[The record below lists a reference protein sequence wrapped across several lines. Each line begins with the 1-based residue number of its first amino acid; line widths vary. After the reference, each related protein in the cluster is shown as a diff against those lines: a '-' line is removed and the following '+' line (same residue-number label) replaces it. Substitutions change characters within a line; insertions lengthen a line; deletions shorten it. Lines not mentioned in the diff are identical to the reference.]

1 MNGLALCA
9 GIGGLELGVARALG
23 GRYRCVGYVERDA
36 YAASVLVARMEDEG
50 LDRAPVFD
58 DLESFPGH
66 PYRGRVDL
74 VTAGFPCQPA
84 SVAGSRL
91 GRADERWIWPLIAG
105 IIERVSPSL
114 VFLENVPGLLTVDG
128 GAGFREVLESLA
140 ALGFDAEWGL
150 LRASD
155 VGAPHRRERL
165 FVLAV
170 ADRNGAGL
178 PQLGLGGVLD
188 REREAFGGDVDGCSG
203 DVAEPAREQVGA
215 SGLARAN
222 TIVADPENRSSRRSR
237 PRRAP
242 PDDSIDMGNANGA
255 RLEGR
260 RDSERSRPDER
271 PPWPPGP
278 EDALGWERWRAA
290 GGPEPAVRRDAD
302 GLSAAMVDRADRLRC
317 LGNAV
322 VPAQAERAFRL
333 LVERAMNQTTL
344 APTAIGTR
352 IEGTEL

>member
-1 MNGLALCA
+1 MNLYGLALCA
-9 GIGGLELGVARALG
+9 GIGGLELGVARALC

-36 YAASVLVARMEDEG
+36 YAASTLVARMEDEG

-58 DLESFPGH
+58 DLESFPSGL
-66 PYRGRVDL
+66 YRGRVDL
-74 VTAGFPCQPA
+74 ITAGFPCQPA

-105 IIERVSPSL
+105 IIERVAPSL
-114 VFLENVPGLLTVDG
+114 VFLENVPGLLSVDG

-140 ALGFDAEWGL
+140 ALGFDAEWSS

-170 ADRNGAGL
+170 ADRDGAGL
-178 PQLGLGGVLD
+178 TRLGLGSVLD
-188 REREAFGGDVDGCSG
+188 REREASRGDVDGCSG
-203 DVAEPAREQVGA
+203 E
-215 SGLARAN
+215 
-222 TIVADPENRSSRRSR
+222 
-237 PRRAP
+237 
-242 PDDSIDMGNANGA
+242 DMGNAHGA

-260 RDSERSRPDER
+260 RESERGCTDER

-290 GGPEPAVRRDAD
+290 GGPEPALCRSPSRLPNRMDGDLNAEAD
-302 GLSAAMVDRADRLRC
+302 REAALANRADRLRC

-322 VPAQAERAFRL
+322 VPAQAELAFRAL
-333 LVERAMNQTTL
+333 LERAMNQ
-344 APTAIGTR
+344 AMAERGAVGTR
-352 IEGTEL
+352 IEGTGIDGNVEI

>member
-1 MNGLALCA
+1 MYGLALCA
-9 GIGGLELGVARALG
+9 GIGGLELGVARALC

-36 YAASVLVARMEDEG
+36 YAAASLVARMGDAA

-66 PYRGRVDL
+66 LYRGRVDL

-105 IIERVSPSL
+105 IIERVAPSL

-128 GAGFREVLESLA
+128 GAGFRDVLESLA
-140 ALGFDAEWGL
+140 SLGFDAEWSS

-170 ADRNGAGL
+170 SDAG
-178 PQLGLGGVLD
+178 
-188 REREAFGGDVDGCSG
+188 REFLRLESG
-203 DVAEPAREQVGA
+203 RIGRASGA
-215 SGLARAN
+215 SATELGDDCEAVAN
-222 TIVADPENRSSRRSR
+222 AD
-237 PRRAP
+237 
-242 PDDSIDMGNANGA
+242 GA

-260 RDSERSRPDER
+260 GVRGSGRADKRAARATGGEMADADSGRRESERRGGLLDGER
-271 PPWPPGP
+271 AALGNDADGPRGWPPGP
-278 EDALGWERWRAA
+278 DDTDGWREWIAQ
-290 GGPEPAVRRDAD
+290 GGPQPAVRRNAH
-302 GLSAAMVDRADRLRC
+302 GLSNRMDRLRC

-322 VPAQAERAFRL
+322 VPAQAELALRVL
-333 LVERAMNQTTL
+333 LERA
-344 APTAIGTR
+344 AIFG
-352 IEGTEL
+352 